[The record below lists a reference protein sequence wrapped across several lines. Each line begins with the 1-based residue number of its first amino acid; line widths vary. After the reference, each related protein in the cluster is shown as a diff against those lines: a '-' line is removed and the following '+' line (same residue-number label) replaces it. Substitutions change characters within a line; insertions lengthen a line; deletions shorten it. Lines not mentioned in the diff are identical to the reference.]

1 MNLSVVMRP
10 RQLGLRT
17 IYSRDIRERHYLR
30 SHQLFSSRC
39 NSTIA
44 RLAFQ
49 MRGARLVQSTENLRV
64 ESRRLLLCLLS
75 NATLEKT
82 KANPSLQD
90 YVGDDTCVLRLTRVR
105 VRLRPACP
113 CHVSASC
120 VTSLHICSFSVSILQ
135 APSCERRCQLLAVF
149 AREGA
154 LTSFSGR
161 VFGSSLSRLL
171 WDSLSRTHACF
182 LVVVALESTPPLDLG
197 VCDCGPRV
205 YGEPSASPSP
215 VVTNCQ

>member
-17 IYSRDIRERHYLR
+17 IYSRDIRERHHLR
-30 SHQLFSSRC
+30 SHQLVSSRC

-49 MRGARLVQSTENLRV
+49 MRGARLLQSTENRRV
-64 ESRRLLLCLLS
+64 GSRRLLLCLLS
-75 NATLEKT
+75 NTTLEET

-105 VRLRPACP
+105 ARPWPACP

-120 VTSLHICSFSVSILQ
+120 VTSLLFCSFSVSSLQ

-149 AREGA
+149 ARQGA

-161 VFGSSLSRLL
+161 VVGSSLPRLL
-171 WDSLSRTHACF
+171 RDSLSRPHACF
-182 LVVVALESTPPLDLG
+182 PVVVTRESTPLLDLG

-205 YGEPSASPSP
+205 
-215 VVTNCQ
+215 